1 MHKPSINNNFSWDF
15 PSRKM
20 EPDVTTNVKL
30 RRAGLYSLHMHLATP
45 NTWHDAAVL
54 WVYLPPQ
61 VAANEWQRGRKLNS
75 VASPHLTPRNTSYQ
89 G

>member
-1 MHKPSINNNFSWDF
+1 MHKPSIKNNNFSWDF

-30 RRAGLYSLHMHLATP
+30 RRAGLYSLHMHLATR

-61 VAANEWQRGRKLNS
+61 VAANEVTQRQETQFSGITPSNS
-75 VASPHLTPRNTSYQ
+75 KKH
-89 G
+89 